1 MGFHIFSNNK
11 KAGVHTNKID
21 PEPYFNRWEACM
33 PLGSKDQPELVG
45 QPCYKHKKCGHLV
58 KVPHDRIPPVVCP
71 WCNEN
76 TIEETKLIEKMVRD
90 GVIIFDAPQIVVNLK
105 EESFTPSDITK
116 YLNHRPDR

>member
-1 MGFHIFSNNK
+1 MPLHIFSSNK

-58 KVPHDRIPPVVCP
+58 KVPYDRIPPVVCP
-71 WCNEN
+71 WCNTDTVREELEN
-76 TIEETKLIEKMVRD
+76 RKLQD
-90 GVIIFDAPQIVVNLK
+90 AGVHIIDAPQTVVNLK
-105 EESFTPSDITK
+105 EETFTPSDIQK
-116 YLNHRPDR
+116 YLSEG